1 MSARSSAEAFA
12 RIELRTPD
20 PDEAEAL
27 AAEAYETGAVG
38 LEEREDAGGT
48 ALWLYAPLARGEAV
62 AAALRAR
69 AGPRARVAGP
79 ERVAGEDWSERWK
92 AGLGAIAVSPRLRLR
107 PSFVPAEAGP
117 HAELVIDPGQAF

>member
-1 MSARSSAEAFA
+1 MSASKRAEAFA

-20 PDEAEAL
+20 PGEAEAL
-27 AAEAYETGAVG
+27 AAEAYEAGAVG

-69 AGPRARVAGP
+69 AGPWASVAGP
-79 ERVAGEDWSERWK
+79 EPGPGEGWSERWK
-92 AGLGAIAVSPRLRLR
+92 AGARAIAGSPRPRSPPSLPPPQPAALRR
-107 PSFVPAEAGP
+107 T
-117 HAELVIDPGQAF
+117 